1 MTVDAPPSAPLTSG
15 PVRVAKEAGRRLFR
29 LAGSAT
35 ARVRPLPDFL
45 IIGTKRGGTTSL
57 YYDILK
63 LPQVIS
69 LFPSARYLPKANETK
84 GVHFFDSNYSRGERW
99 YRSFMPSTFARR
111 TAERKVGKK
120 VIVGEASPYYLFH
133 PLAAERAAATVPGAK
148 LIVLL
153 RDPVMRTYSH
163 WKERRRS
170 DAEPLDF
177 ADALRAEP
185 DRLLGE
191 EQRLRNDPS
200 YYSYAHEQQSYV
212 AQSRYVHSLRRWADL
227 FGMDRILVVA
237 SEEYYS
243 APAAALQKIA
253 DFLDIDSVP
262 VVEAAHLN
270 AARGDGIDAPTREYL
285 ADLFAGDNA
294 QLEALIGR
302 RLPWT

>member
-1 MTVDAPPSAPLTSG
+1 MTANTSLSAG
-15 PVRVAKEAGRRLFR
+15 FARAAARVAKEAGRRLFR
-29 LAGSAT
+29 LGGSAT
-35 ARVRPLPDFL
+35 ARFRPLPDFL

-57 YYDILK
+57 YYDVLK
-63 LPQVIS
+63 LPQVIN

-111 TAERKVGKK
+111 VAEHKTGKK
-120 VIVGEASPYYLFH
+120 VVVGEASPYYLFH
-133 PLAAERAAATVPGAK
+133 PLAAERAAAMVPDAK

-170 DAEPLDF
+170 DAEPLGF
-177 ADALRAEP
+177 AEALEAEP
-185 DRLLGE
+185 GRLAGE
-191 EQRLRNDPS
+191 EQRLRADPS
-200 YYSYAHEQQSYV
+200 YYSYAHEQQSYA
-212 AQSRYVHSLRRWADL
+212 AQSRYVHAMRGWASL

-253 DFLDIDSVP
+253 EFLGIDSVP
-262 VVEAAHLN
+262 VAEAEHLN
-270 AARGDGIDAPTREYL
+270 AAGGDGIDAPTRQWL
-285 ADLFAGDNA
+285 AEQFREDNA
-294 QLEALIGR
+294 ALEALIGR